1 MELIACDQNY
11 FWNLALYS
19 DFISNKID
27 PKWFTPL
34 IQGYFGQESA
44 VLNGKNI
51 QITLITRRM
60 HRKSGSQKINRGI
73 DDLGFVGN

>member
-1 MELIACDQNY
+1 MELIACDNNY

-34 IQGYFGQESA
+34 MQGYFGQDTA
-44 VLNGKNI
+44 V
-51 QITLITRRM
+51 
-60 HRKSGSQKINRGI
+60 I
-73 DDLGFVGN
+73 DEKTI